1 MREIQAKIGPLIK
14 NLFPSFYLDEG
25 EDFVVFVEAYYEWL
39 ESNHQQLELASNTNF
54 VIGDTVAQGNTTGT
68 VVTVEGNNILVS
80 VNNFDAFRCNVLCDE
95 YVPLSSSSG
104 GNTFVESQYKLNPT
118 YYSRKLFETRDID
131 HTLDQFIV
139 HFKEKY
145 LKNIEFDTNTNKRLL
160 VKNSFD
166 LYRSKGTERSVDL
179 FFKLIYGSTAT
190 VYYPGD
196 DLLTLSA
203 AQWYKPQ
210 YLEVTNSPRT
220 IDLVGKQITGVTSGA
235 SAFVEKYI
243 KRRVKGGFVYVLYI
257 SNVSGTFDNKEMIA
271 NGRAVYPNLPTI
283 IGSLN
288 SLTVTGG
295 SRLFEVGD
303 LVTFTSLRGDEAT
316 GRVSAI
322 SNLTGVVDFIFND
335 GGWGYTVSGPAA
347 DYSEAEL
354 ADRSQVIVSDKVLT
368 LSNVVTSNTV
378 AGLVINSGGTGYNN
392 TDIIT
397 VQSNFI
403 NCTASVNTDASGVI
417 TNININN
424 PGSGFFVYNPAVSIA
439 TSGGS
444 AANIA
449 ATTKAFDSYFQYFE
463 PLNQRL
469 AEVEYDTSSNNQLL
483 NAGEQIY
490 VSNGSANLAFGTII
504 DNANNTLAN
513 ANGILTIAIHNNASF
528 GTSNTIFVTSSPS
541 TTANVVAITN
551 TSATSTVMGLP
562 YEANLSISSISGS
575 FTKDLEIYQLNAEGA
590 EVANANI
597 IDTTISGLS
606 GTIHLQDL
614 KGVFKQSA
622 SLPLRVRNTI
632 ATAQINNITLTV
644 GLYNVSNTFVN
655 TYSVPM
661 FSSNTATIAN
671 VISVSAGSGASFS
684 VGSISDS
691 ETIYLNTDLLSG
703 NGTFTNTDTQA
714 VLTIPLNNN
723 EYGFDKNPAGNSASV
738 IFDCLNFDLFTIG
751 TIASAIEL
759 NPGADYTVDPYV
771 LVQQP
776 YISGFDRKDYIIALQ
791 DNASKVGT
799 FTVGERILQTNTLL
813 SKTTLLLNDETGLA
827 AGERVYVGASLAT
840 STANAIIDV
849 VQAAANTIIVK
860 DVGGTFVVADTLK
873 SASNTLFSGTISS
886 LSTNSAITST
896 AKGIIKSA
904 NSTHLYIKRIQF
916 DNLFETDL
924 LITGQQSGATANV
937 ASVVQDQLVLPIGL
951 NANVEANVVTANG
964 SVTSLDVVNSGIG
977 YNDNEELLYTSED
990 GLRSGTAVATVS
1002 GMGTGAGYYKNTK
1015 GRLSATTK
1023 ILDGDY
1029 YQEYSYEILSSIP
1042 LDRYATMFKKVM
1054 HTAGTRFFG
1063 GVLLQDKLDDL
1074 VNYADSAIDIE

>member
-368 LSNVVTSNTV
+368 LSNVVTSNTI

-424 PGSGFFVYNPAVSIA
+424 PGSGFFVYNPEVSIA

-776 YISGFDRKDYIIALQ
+776 YISGFDHKDYIIALQ